1 MESRL
6 FAEKGQ
12 IMKQQVTSY
21 QLEIIEERQA
31 ANGVYTLLHLAHG
44 KLLRYAVAI
53 EDDSGAEIA
62 WFDGNEAACRTIFDR
77 MVSGSLSCLHLKD
90 VAADFCC
97 ENALEIF

>member
-12 IMKQQVTSY
+12 IMKQQVNSY
-21 QLEIIEERQA
+21 QLEMIEERQT
-31 ANGVYTLLHLAHG
+31 ANGVYTLLRLAHG

-53 EDDSGAEIA
+53 EDEAGAQIA
-62 WFDGNEAACRTIFDR
+62 WFDGTEVACRTIFDQ
-77 MVSGSLSCLHLKD
+77 MVSGSLSSLHLKD